1 MTSSATLAL
10 FCETEGVTL
19 WPACAAISGK
29 QYLLL
34 GQLFVLQL
42 GKQDICIMLVL
53 STAVIMTIQGM
64 IQDLFDRTHCT
75 LLSMTSSHLEE
86 GYSVFIKSNGF
97 EMVV

>member
-1 MTSSATLAL
+1 M
-10 FCETEGVTL
+10 
-19 WPACAAISGK
+19 
-29 QYLLL
+29 
-34 GQLFVLQL
+34 QLE
-42 GKQDICIMLVL
+42 KQDICIMLVL

-86 GYSVFIKSNGF
+86 GYSVFIESNGF